1 MEMPFKQNMLF
12 LETYTIWPKINGHAY
27 IYMFAFYLSR
37 AVFQSLFQIR
47 EILMLQPTYF
57 LLPLLLSESVSC

>member
-1 MEMPFKQNMLF
+1 MEMPVKQNVLF

-27 IYMFAFYLSR
+27 IYMFAFYLSG

-57 LLPLLLSESVSC
+57 LLPLLLSESVNC

>member
-1 MEMPFKQNMLF
+1 MEMPVKQNVLF

-57 LLPLLLSESVSC
+57 LLPLLLSESVNC